1 MQKEI
6 KCFDNIYSKQKTI
19 HTGEKPFR
27 ENKTV
32 NDKVINLLVSLE
44 DGERI
49 HSGKY
54 RDYYCNLA
62 R

>member
-1 MQKEI
+1 M
-6 KCFDNIYSKQKTI
+6 FDNIYSKQKTI

-32 NDKVINLLVSLE
+32 NDKVIDLLVSLE